1 MEYPNSGALFPR
13 QKRTDKAPDWGG
25 EIVMEKSLIKQLMQE
40 SEGDGV
46 LIKISGWVRQ
56 GSRGEFIS
64 LKYDSFKPQPQ
75 ERERQSSEPTR
86 RAPPPPAFDDSDDI
100 PF

>member
-1 MEYPNSGALFPR
+1 
-13 QKRTDKAPDWGG
+13 
-25 EIVMEKSLIKQLMQE
+25 MEKSLIKQLMQE

-75 ERERQSSEPTR
+75 ERERQISEPTR
-86 RAPPPPAFDDSDDI
+86 RAPPPDLSDDDL

>member
-13 QKRTDKAPDWGG
+13 EKRNEKSPEWGG
-25 EIVMEKSLIKQLMQE
+25 EIIMEKSLIKQLMEE
-40 SEGDGV
+40 SDGDGV

-64 LKYDSFKPQPQ
+64 LKYDSFKPQP
-75 ERERQSSEPTR
+75 RERQIDEPTR

>member
-13 QKRTDKAPDWGG
+13 QKRTDKAPEWGG
-25 EIVMEKSLIKQLMQE
+25 EIIMEKSLIKQLMQE
-40 SEGDGV
+40 SEGDGL
-46 LIKISGWVRQ
+46 LIKIIGWVRD
-56 GSRGEFIS
+56 GSLGEFIS

-86 RAPPPPAFDDSDDI
+86 RAPPPDLSDEDL

>member
-46 LIKISGWVRQ
+46 LIKLSGWVRQ

-75 ERERQSSEPTR
+75 ERERQIDEPTR
-86 RAPPPPAFDDSDDI
+86 RAPPPPIDDIDDI

>member
-13 QKRTDKAPDWGG
+13 QKRTEKAPEWGG
-25 EIVMEKSLIKQLMQE
+25 EITMEKSLIKQLMDE
-40 SEGDGV
+40 SEGLGV
-46 LIKISGWVRQ
+46 TIKISGWVRQ

-75 ERERQSSEPTR
+75 DRERQSSEPTR
-86 RAPPPPAFDDSDDI
+86 RAPPPPAFDDSSDI

>member
-25 EIVMEKSLIKQLMQE
+25 EINMERSLLQQLMSE
-40 SEGDGV
+40 AEGDGV
-46 LIKISGWVRQ
+46 KIRISGWVRQ

-75 ERERQSSEPTR
+75 ERERQIDEPTR
-86 RAPPPPAFDDSDDI
+86 RAPPPPAFDDLNDI

>member
-1 MEYPNSGALFPR
+1 MQYPNSGALFPR

-25 EIVMEKSLIKQLMQE
+25 EIIMEKSLIKQLMQE

-75 ERERQSSEPTR
+75 ERERQIDEPTR
-86 RAPPPPAFDDSDDI
+86 RAPPPAMDDI
-100 PF
+100 DDLPF

>member
-56 GSRGEFIS
+56 GTRGDFIS
-64 LKYDSFKPQPQ
+64 LKYDSFKPQPR
-75 ERERQSSEPTR
+75 ERERQIDEPTR
-86 RAPPPPAFDDSDDI
+86 RAPPPMDDDMSDI

>member
-13 QKRTDKAPDWGG
+13 QKRTEKAPEWGG
-25 EIVMEKSLIKQLMQE
+25 EIIMEKSLIKQLMDE
-40 SEGDGV
+40 SDGLGV
-46 LIKISGWVRQ
+46 TIKISGWVRQ

-86 RAPPPPAFDDSDDI
+86 RAPPPDLIDDDI

>member
-1 MEYPNSGALFPR
+1 
-13 QKRTDKAPDWGG
+13 
-25 EIVMEKSLIKQLMQE
+25 MEKSLIKQLMDE
-40 SEGDGV
+40 SDGLGV
-46 LIKISGWVRQ
+46 TIKISGWVRQ

-86 RAPPPPAFDDSDDI
+86 RAPPPDLIDDDI

>member
-1 MEYPNSGALFPR
+1 
-13 QKRTDKAPDWGG
+13 
-25 EIVMEKSLIKQLMQE
+25 
-40 SEGDGV
+40 

-75 ERERQSSEPTR
+75 ERERQISEPTR
-86 RAPPPPAFDDSDDI
+86 RAPPPDLSDEDL

>member
-1 MEYPNSGALFPR
+1 MEYPNSGAIFPR

-25 EIVMEKSLIKQLMQE
+25 EIVMEASLLKELIQQ

-46 LIKISGWVRQ
+46 TIRISGWVRQ

-64 LKYDSFKPQPQ
+64 LKYDSYKPQPKEQ
-75 ERERQSSEPTR
+75 DRQSSEPTR
-86 RAPPPPAFDDSDDI
+86 RSAPPPPDVNDDDI

>member
-13 QKRTDKAPDWGG
+13 QKRTDKAPEWGG

-86 RAPPPPAFDDSDDI
+86 RAPPPPAFNDSDDI